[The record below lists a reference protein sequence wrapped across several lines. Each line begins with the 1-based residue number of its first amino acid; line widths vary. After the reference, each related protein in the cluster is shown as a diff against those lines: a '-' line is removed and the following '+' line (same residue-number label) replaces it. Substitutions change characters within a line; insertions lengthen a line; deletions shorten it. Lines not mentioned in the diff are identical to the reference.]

1 METIAQGKRS
11 DTLGPPVLVQ
21 SRPVRAKALKPVIND
36 VTVTVFHASF
46 YAKNSFCNHT

>member
-11 DTLGPPVLVQ
+11 DTLPPVLVQ

-36 VTVTVFHASF
+36 VTVTVFHACF
-46 YAKNSFCNHT
+46 YANNSFCYHT